1 MADHQFR
8 NTTVFVRDEA
18 PNIWDPNAL
27 VPNIAHPP
35 NGRVVGQAVGGCVAY
50 MNDLLEDIW
59 AAPFGQAFFTAM
71 AAAGKRQVVKYIG
84 AGVPNENSCAN
95 PSGACKVR
103 MRASFEDSDW
113 GACRAELTYTL
124 MVARGANIANDMNWL
139 ATQILTTPLYRW
151 DTALNVGT
159 SPFNPAG
166 TLPAA
171 PAFATLRSQLVG
183 QLNGF
188 KNGTMQLS
196 PANPL
201 HRELFDLMLLVLRPY
216 LRNGAGGS
224 SMICFNPLKTH
235 TAAGYR
241 PPQAALMHELT
252 HAYYNARGA
261 QMSNED
267 STGEATGRY
276 FELAA
281 MGLPPYNLEPY
292 HENHMRAHQGHA
304 LRTAY

>member
-18 PNIWDPNAL
+18 PNIWNPNAL

-35 NGRVVGQAVGGCVAY
+35 NGRVVGQPVGGCVAY
-50 MNDLLEDIW
+50 MTDLLEDIW
-59 AAPFGQAFFTAM
+59 NAPFGQAFFTAM
-71 AAAGKRQVVKYIG
+71 GAAGKRQVVRFIG

-95 PSGACKVR
+95 PGASCKVR
-103 MRASFEDSDW
+103 MRASFEDGDW
-113 GACRAELTYTL
+113 NACRAELTYT
-124 MVARGANIANDMNWL
+124 MQVARNVNINNDMNWL
-139 ATQILTTPLYRW
+139 ATQVLTTPLYRW
-151 DTALNVGT
+151 DTAQNVAR

-171 PAFATLRSQLVG
+171 PAFANLRGQLVA
-183 QLNGF
+183 QLNAF

-196 PANPL
+196 NANPL
-201 HRELFDLMLLVLRPY
+201 HRELFDVMLLSLRPH
-216 LRNGAGGS
+216 LRRGSGGR

-267 STGEATGRY
+267 STSEVTGRY

-281 MGLPPYNLEPY
+281 MGLPPFNAEPY
-292 HENHMRAHQGHA
+292 HENHMRAHLGHPP
-304 LRTAY
+304 RTAY